1 MVYGL
6 LACFVEENYRHNI
19 RRVFNKIKTN
29 HKINNCFDDLQE
41 FYETK
46 FDPYYELLVQK
57 YTEHK
62 NIYFQYAPIMF
73 YENELKQ
80 LEEMFMEFVEEEDV
94 FKVVIVYVGTEFE
107 DEEDKEA
114 GAITYYEKAELK

>member
-41 FYETK
+41 FYDTK
-46 FDPYYELLVQK
+46 FNPYYELLVWE

-62 NIYFQYAPIMF
+62 NIYFQYAPIKF
-73 YENELKQ
+73 YEDELKQ
-80 LEEMFMEFVEEEDV
+80 LEKMFIEFVEEEDV
-94 FKVVIVYVGTEFE
+94 FKVEILYVGTEFE

-114 GAITYYEKAELK
+114 DFITCYEKAELK

>member
-1 MVYGL
+1 MVYAL
-6 LACFVEENYRHNI
+6 LACFVEENYKHNI

-41 FYETK
+41 FYDTK
-46 FDPYYELLVQK
+46 FNPYFELLVWK

-62 NIYFQYAPIMF
+62 NIYFEYEPIMF
-73 YENELKQ
+73 YEDEWKQ

-94 FKVVIVYVGTEFE
+94 FKVAIVYVRYEFE
-107 DEEDKEA
+107 NEEDKA
-114 GAITYYEKAELK
+114 VDFITCYEKAELK